1 MLFALADSVWQYLAL
16 HFWSECSVQYEPAG
30 GGFSPFITPAST
42 PRGGVISRTGSM
54 ASSEAGSTPRWSSS
68 SYGPVA
74 FGSPVS
80 LKATGMSTPRTAAV
94 SLLAGAA
101 GIPAAIAGMPMVPAL
116 SPTASPMSRQASPAG
131 VPPKPPPRRTV
142 SGSEQAAEAPPG
154 QAPGLPP
161 QRSRSNLAQS
171 PSQYQSPRY
180 TVSSSPLSQ
189 GLRTPSRRT
198 SEAL

>member
-1 MLFALADSVWQYLAL
+1 MLFASANIVWHYPAVQ
-16 HFWSECSVQYEPAG
+16 FWSALPVHFESAAG

-42 PRGGVISRTGSM
+42 PRGAVISRTGSM

-74 FGSPVS
+74 FGSPV
-80 LKATGMSTPRTAAV
+80 KATGMSTPRTAAV

-101 GIPAAIAGMPMVPAL
+101 GIPAAIAGMPMVPPL
-116 SPTASPMSRQASPAG
+116 SPTPSPMSRQASPAG

-154 QAPGLPP
+154 QAPGLAP

-180 TVSSSPLSQ
+180 TVSSSPLSE

-198 SEAL
+198 SEAS

>member
-1 MLFALADSVWQYLAL
+1 V
-16 HFWSECSVQYEPAG
+16 
-30 GGFSPFITPAST
+30 
-42 PRGGVISRTGSM
+42 

-74 FGSPVS
+74 FGSPVN

-142 SGSEQAAEAPPG
+142 SGSDSDQAAEAPSG
-154 QAPGLPP
+154 QTPGLPS

-180 TVSSSPLSQ
+180 TVSSSPLSE

-198 SEAL
+198 SEAS